1 MWSHTKY
8 VEMFVMVN
16 SQWFQMWGGNV
27 SETVQREMDII
38 ALANSFTRGINTEV
52 VLVGMEIWTEE
63 DLIEVPVALQ
73 GTLRNFNSWRQE
85 KLLHRVEHDV
95 AHMIRGHHHPEEDM
109 GWAFLNG
116 ACSSGFAAAVESF
129 HHGDV
134 LLFAVLMVHE
144 LGHNLGI

>member
-1 MWSHTKY
+1 
-8 VEMFVMVN
+8 MVN

-116 ACSSGFAAAVESF
+116 TCSSGFAAAVESF